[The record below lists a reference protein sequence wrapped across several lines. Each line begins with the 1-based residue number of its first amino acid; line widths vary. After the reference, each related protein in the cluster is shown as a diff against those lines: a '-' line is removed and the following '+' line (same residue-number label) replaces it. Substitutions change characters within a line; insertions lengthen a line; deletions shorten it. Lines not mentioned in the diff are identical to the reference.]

1 NDFKVNV
8 IQQMTIYQKWDTQTV
23 HKIASLQL
31 NDATEDGWE
40 LINCKS
46 TKIVDKGPAVLVMA
60 SQPGYEHSFYT
71 EMLFIVDE
79 APFWLIHYW
88 LH

>member
-1 NDFKVNV
+1 
-8 IQQMTIYQKWDTQTV
+8 MTIHQKWDTQTI
-23 HKIASLQL
+23 HKIAPLQL
-31 NDATEDGWE
+31 NDATEEGTE

-46 TKIVDKGPAVLVMA
+46 TKIVEKGPAVLVMA

-71 EMLFIVDE
+71 EFYFIVDE
-79 APFWLIHYW
+79 APFALIHHW